1 MGTKDYLLQQTAF
14 QKRVSTSGPVLPLL
28 DKVYSMQGIFDQLS
42 NHQFLKKASA
52 P

>member
-1 MGTKDYLLQQTAF
+1 
-14 QKRVSTSGPVLPLL
+14 LL

-52 P
+52 PWVKKWQPKYDSYFVANVSYYL